1 VYCAARSNNSNLY
14 LFSLSI
20 YTYSHV
26 MEFENE
32 KLIDREIEIG
42 NCLMQ
47 GFSLKL
53 IAEKTGL
60 SKKILSAHINNMKIK
75 LKAEDT
81 PELIRLLRVM
91 KP

>member
-1 VYCAARSNNSNLY
+1 
-14 LFSLSI
+14 
-20 YTYSHV
+20 

-42 NCLMQ
+42 NYLIQ

-60 SKKILSAHINNMKIK
+60 SKKILVAHINNMKIK
-75 LKAEDT
+75 LKAADI
-81 PELIRLLRVM
+81 PGLIKALKL
-91 KP
+91 